1 MEINEHKIK
10 KKKKIKRNCYLLN
23 DPLISSDKNIYLF
36 NV

>member
-10 KKKKIKRNCYLLN
+10 KKIRRNFYLLN

-36 NV
+36 NA